1 MTPGKLS
8 EQAAS
13 VKIPAHLTSLL
24 SKEQMCIFL
33 GLPKNT
39 KESKEA
45 IVQQLQ
51 TLLGTDPQENARF
64 FELFVQEMA
73 VEPWELERLL
83 GCTTNERKRW
93 LADGKLT
100 ALEMRSISKHGRELL
115 YPVFDRRSAHQ
126 LTQEDIER
134 WRAEHTA
141 LVDMRR
147 KTGARRA
154 SASRVEN
161 EQARKNAV
169 AQVER
174 MLAEV
179 QQENPGL
186 AVVFRLAYWTVWASR
201 WAKENQVRARDAL
214 KYHALY
220 AQRREQ
226 WYARKDEA
234 LLVLARSPYAC
245 VTFYRPED
253 ADKIS
258 LSLCDEHY
266 EEMRG
271 GSYDGKWDLYAANKS
286 AIKQC
291 PLCELTIEPD
301 YYALYSIEIVACA
314 RPDIRFAFHIP
325 SALGRTFLPP
335 SHTLP
340 QVQHEEREEG
350 MFRFGRRLGAD
361 EKILYR
367 EKDVQLQMKQAL
379 ADARRLFEEN
389 DHDSL

>member
-1 MTPGKLS
+1 MNKHNL
-8 EQAAS
+8 AAQ
-13 VKIPAHLTSLL
+13 IPAHLTSLL
-24 SKEQMCIFL
+24 SKEQMCTFL

-51 TLLGTDPQENARF
+51 TLLETDLQENARF

-83 GCTTNERKRW
+83 GCTTTERKRW

-100 ALEMRSISKHGRELL
+100 ALELRSIRKHSRELV
-115 YPVFDRRSAHQ
+115 YPVFDRRSIHQ
-126 LTQEDIER
+126 LTQEDVER

-154 SASRVEN
+154 SASHAKN

-174 MLAEV
+174 ILAEV

-186 AVVFRLAYWTVWASR
+186 AVVFRLAHWTVWASR

-220 AQRREQ
+220 AQGREQ

-234 LLVLARSPYAC
+234 LLVLARSPYAR

-253 ADKIS
+253 ADKVS
-258 LSLCDEHY
+258 LFLCDEHY
-266 EEMRG
+266 EEMRDG
-271 GSYDGKWDLYAANKS
+271 YYDGKWDLYAANPS
-286 AIKQC
+286 AIKKC
-291 PLCELTIEPD
+291 PLCELTVEPD
-301 YYALYSIEIVACA
+301 YYALYSIEIIADA

-325 SALGRTFLPP
+325 YALGRTFLPP

-350 MFRFGRRLGAD
+350 LFRFGRKLDAD
-361 EKILYR
+361 EKILYL
-367 EKDVQLQMKQAL
+367 EQDVRLQMEQAL
-379 ADARRLFEEN
+379 ADARHLFGEN
-389 DHDSL
+389 DHGAL